1 MRCRKIQRLL
11 PLLAGSELPEKDI
24 PAIKS
29 HLEGCSRCQAEYEKF
44 VRLVQ
49 ETRKWFEEEKVT
61 WEEKDW
67 QKAVQA
73 AVREGSS
80 QRTFLELWPF
90 RKGWAYALMAG
101 MMLLVTTLVIRPPL
115 VKHIGIMPRSPDAS
129 RMEMLRGSGGQMK
142 QEMVSMT
149 MVSKE
154 TGLQIVWIFNKNFD
168 LEEKK

>member
-1 MRCRKIQRLL
+1 MKCRKIRRLL

-24 PAIKS
+24 PVVRS
-29 HLEGCSRCQAEYEKF
+29 HLEGCRLCQAEYEKF

-49 ETRKWFEEEKVT
+49 ETRKWFEEAKVE

-67 QKAVQA
+67 QKTVQTA
-73 AVREGSS
+73 IKKGSY
-80 QRTFLELWPF
+80 RRIPLELWPF

-101 MMLLVTTLVIRPPL
+101 VMLMVSALVIRPPF
-115 VKHIGIMPRSPDAS
+115 VKHIGLTPRYPDVAG
-129 RMEMLRGSGGQMK
+129 MEMLTGSGAQTE